1 MMKKISVTLLSV
13 LLIVLVLCG
22 CGRVKDVQLTIG
34 ESELYSQREIGS
46 AMRKVKWFFRL
57 TFDGCTL
64 RELSYDEEKSARETA
79 EWAESY
85 GADQVMVIVSSFDV
99 DESGGDG
106 SLNPNSTYKNWQWI
120 LTCYRGGGWKLKD
133 WGYG

>member
-1 MMKKISVTLLSV
+1 MKKIFIVLLSA
-13 LLIVLVLCG
+13 LLIGLVLCG
-22 CGRVKDVQLTIG
+22 CGKVKDVQITIG
-34 ESELYSQREIGS
+34 KSELYSQREIES

-85 GADQVMVIVSSFDV
+85 GAEQAIVILSEFDV

-120 LTCYRGGGWKLKD
+120 LTRSKSGGWTLQD

>member
-1 MMKKISVTLLSV
+1 MKKIFIVLLSA
-13 LLIVLVLCG
+13 LLIGLVLCG
-22 CGRVKDVQLTIG
+22 CGKVKDVQITIG
-34 ESELYSQREIGS
+34 ESELYSQREIES

-85 GADQVMVIVSSFDV
+85 GAEQAIVILSEFDV

-120 LTCYRGGGWKLKD
+120 LTRSRGGGWTLQD